1 MITLSAALLA
11 WHSVSQ
17 VVFSSR
23 DTTTLT
29 VMSGML
35 YERKGQVYNIDDRSG
50 DISSK
55 TNTWPISNTEC

>member
-23 DTTTLT
+23 DTTTST

-35 YERKGQVYNIDDRSG
+35 YERKEQVKIHIFNLQKIEKLNG
-50 DISSK
+50 
-55 TNTWPISNTEC
+55 T